1 LSFFKELKRRNVLR
15 VGVAYIVAAWLIVQV
30 VETLFPVY
38 GLSDATIRLVV
49 TLLAI
54 GLLPVVVL
62 AWAFELTPEGLK
74 KDKDVDRSQSIT
86 LRTGKKLDRMIMVV
100 LALAMSLFA
109 FDKFVLSKSRETA
122 QQQQQAKQLASATE
136 EARQEGRSEALV
148 KSYGDKSIAVLP
160 FVNMSSDEE
169 QEYFSDGLSEE
180 LLILLAKI
188 PELQVA
194 ARTSSFSLKGKDLQI
209 SEVGEIL
216 KVAHVL
222 EGSVRKAGNQVRI
235 TAQLIK
241 TNDGYH
247 MWSETYDRSLENIFA
262 IQDEIATAVV
272 AQLKVTLLGDTPA
285 AKVTTPEAYALFLQA
300 RHLAQQGTKE
310 GYERSHE
317 LLQQVVAIDPGYAAA
332 WSELARNY
340 TNRAGF
346 GMLAAE
352 EGFRLAREAAETALA
367 IDPNDAQAHTSLGY
381 IAIVYDGDLAVA
393 APYYERALEL
403 EPANPKVIR
412 SAASLSANLGRM
424 DQAIVLGEYVV
435 IRDPV
440 NSIGH
445 NNLGN
450 DYLRAGR
457 LDEAIASYRTALTL
471 SPDNIGGQYFIG
483 EALLFK
489 DEPDAALAAFAEEED
504 DEWRVK
510 GTALALH
517 SLGRSAEFEAAFD
530 ELRAGWAEEWPSEIA
545 HVYAWLGNADE
556 AFEWLDKAIEQ
567 NEAGLEIQF
576 QMQFFA
582 SLHSDPRWAIF
593 LERIGSSPEQL
604 DAIEFKV
611 TPP

>member
-1 LSFFKELKRRNVLR
+1 LQLFKELQRRNVVR
-15 VGVAYIVAAWLIVQV
+15 VAIGYIVSTWLLVQV
-30 VETLFPVY
+30 ADLVLENIGAPDWVMQTIMLVLALGFPV
-38 GLSDATIRLVV
+38 
-49 TLLAI
+49 
-54 GLLPVVVL
+54 VL
-62 AWAFELTPEGLK
+62 FFSWAYEVTPEGIK
-74 KDKDVDRSQSIT
+74 RESEIDRTQSIT
-86 LRTGKKLDRMIMVV
+86 HVTGRKLDRAIVAV
-100 LALAMSLFA
+100 LVIALAYFA
-109 FDKFVLSKSRETA
+109 YDKFVLSAAREAALIEATT
-122 QQQQQAKQLASATE
+122 QAVAEQASVPEVAMET
-136 EARQEGRSEALV
+136 R
-148 KSYGDKSIAVLP
+148 KSIAVLP

-222 EGSVRKAGNQVRI
+222 EGSVRKVGNQVRI

-285 AKVTTPEAYALFLQA
+285 AKVTTPEAYVLFLQA
-300 RHLAQQGTKE
+300 RHLTQQGTKE

-317 LLQQVVAIDPGYAAA
+317 LLKQVVAIDPGYAAA

-346 GMLAAE
+346 AMLAAE
-352 EGFRLAREAAETALA
+352 EGFRLAREAAERALA

-393 APYYERALEL
+393 APYYKRALEL

-424 DQAIVLGEYVV
+424 NQAIVLGEYVV

-457 LDEAIASYRTALTL
+457 LDEAIVSYRTALTL

-530 ELRAGWAEEWPSEIA
+530 ELREGWAEEWPSEIA
-545 HVYAWLGNADE
+545 HVYAWVGNADE

-582 SLHSDPRWAIF
+582 SLHSDPRWVAF
-593 LERIGSSPEQL
+593 RDRTGTSETQL
-604 DAIEFKV
+604 DAIKFEV
-611 TPP
+611 TLPE